1 MEGAFTHLG
10 NHLVSNSASTIAAG
24 DDESILDG
32 NFGRLPA
39 STRRRRQD
47 DDEETDVFDDEDM
60 ESMASMTVDG
70 QNGKAPIKPEEDVV
84 LPPHACS

>member
-10 NHLVSNSASTIAAG
+10 NHLVSNSSSTIAAG

-32 NFGRLPA
+32 DFGRLPA
-39 STRRRRQD
+39 ATRRRRQE
-47 DDEETDVFDDEDM
+47 DDEETDVFDDDDM

-70 QNGKAPIKPEEDVV
+70 ANGKTAPKAE
-84 LPPHACS
+84 